1 MSNEMV
7 SAAESNPNDRPMREW
22 QSLASQADEVIGY
35 SLIGG
40 KENEQTLRM
49 LVGVPHIVESLTFR
63 RGDVNVAAKGE
74 PAMYRDYVSVSAL
87 VHPMDAPKFKRPRVV
102 YNDGSTG
109 IYRQAVKY
117 LVSKGL
123 VTVDESLP
131 EEGEAHST
139 RYDLC
144 YTSERVTP
152 DGTVAYPAVEFQV
165 SLVIPEGLRVSEY
178 KNNYGD
184 SETYYWA

>member
-1 MSNEMV
+1 MSSEMV
-7 SAAESNPNDRPMREW
+7 SAAESNPNERAIQEW
-22 QSLASQADEVIGY
+22 AALASQADEVIGY
-35 SLIGG
+35 SLVGG

-49 LVGVPHIVESLTFR
+49 LTGVPHIVESLTFR
-63 RGDVNVAAKGE
+63 RGDVNIAAKGE

-87 VHPMDAPKFKRPRVV
+87 IHPAYTANFRRPRVV

-117 LVSKGL
+117 LASKGL
-123 VTVDESLP
+123 ITVDESLP

-144 YTSERVTP
+144 YTSERVNP
-152 DGTVAYPAVEFQV
+152 DGAVIYPAVEFQV
-165 SLVIPEGLRVSEY
+165 SLVVPEGLRVSEY
-178 KNNYGD
+178 KNSYGD